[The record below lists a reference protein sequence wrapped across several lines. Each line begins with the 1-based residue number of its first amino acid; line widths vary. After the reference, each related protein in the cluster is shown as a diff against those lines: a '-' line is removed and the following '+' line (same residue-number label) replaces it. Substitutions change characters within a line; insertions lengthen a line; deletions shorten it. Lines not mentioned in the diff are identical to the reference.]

1 MGIAISL
8 QNYLDS
14 HAIAYDCLPHRR
26 TGCSIDTAD
35 VSQIPSDNLAKAVVL
50 RRREGY
56 ILAVVPASS
65 QVKLDDVG
73 GWLKQPVSL
82 ATEDEVASLFP
93 DCEPG
98 AIPPVAAAY
107 GLRSLV
113 DDSLE
118 NRRDIYFEAGDHR
131 TLVHMTGANFHKLVA
146 KVPHGSFSR
155 PMTRDEGSYY
165 SGA

>member
-26 TGCSIDTAD
+26 TGCSTDTAD
-35 VSQIPSDNLAKAVVL
+35 VSQISSENLAKAVVL
-50 RRREGY
+50 KRREGY

-65 QVKLDDVG
+65 QVLLDGVG
-73 GWLKQPVSL
+73 GWLRQPVSL
-82 ATEDEVASLFP
+82 ATEDEIAALFP

-98 AIPPVAAAY
+98 AVPPVAAAY

-118 NRRDIYFEAGDHR
+118 GRTDIYFEAGDHR
-131 TLVHMTGANFHKLVA
+131 TLVHVSGETFHKLVE
-146 KVPHGSFSR
+146 KVPHGQFCR
-155 PMTRDEGSYY
+155 PMAREEGSYY